1 MISLQNAG
9 KRFGPRVLFLE
20 ADWLIRNRE
29 KTALVGANGTGKS
42 TLMKVLA
49 GLETLDYGSLQQTR
63 GISIGYLPQEGLR
76 LAGRTIFEECLTV
89 FDEIRDMEREI
100 ERLGA
105 QLTELDHASSEYESA
120 AERFSLTQ
128 DRFHA
133 LNGYA
138 LDAQVGAMLTGLG
151 FTKEDWSRQTD
162 EFSGGWQMRIAL
174 AKLLLAKPNLLL
186 LDEPTNHLDL
196 ETRNW
201 LEDYLKTYPFG
212 YILISHDRYFLDVT
226 IDRTVEIWNKRL
238 TIYQGNYT
246 QYLSQKDDRRAQLMG
261 AWRNQRIQIEH
272 LEAFINR
279 FRYQATKAKQV
290 QSRIK
295 ELEKIE
301 RIEIPN
307 EEAIIHFKFPQP
319 PPSGRMVVEAE
330 GLSKSYGEKRVLNNV
345 RFGIERGDR
354 VALVGVN
361 GAGKSTLIKLMTGVE
376 APSSGTVRLGHNVV
390 SEYFAQDQ
398 YKVLDGDM
406 RMLDNISRAAFK
418 VPESELRSLLG
429 CFLFSGDDVF
439 KPLGVLSGGERN
451 RYALARILVTPSNFL
466 LLDEPTNH
474 LDMRAKDVLLE
485 AIAGFSGTVIFVSH
499 DRYFID
505 RLATRVLEV
514 ENGSVLTYEGN
525 YEDYLRKKEE
535 MAAGAAAAPTE
546 SPSRLLRHPDAER
559 SEGEGSAVSARPAA
573 LQPDGTADTNGVPKD
588 KPRRLNPIKQKQMED
603 RCVFLEE
610 EVPRIEAAIAHTEQQ
625 LGVYVSAG
633 ETQRLASL
641 AENLRTQLATFTAEW
656 EELMLQLEDA

>member
-1 MISLQNAG
+1 MLSLQNAG

-20 ADWLIRNRE
+20 ANWLVRARE

-49 GLETLDYGSLQQTR
+49 GIESLDYGGLQQTR
-63 GISIGYLPQEGLR
+63 GMSIGYLPQEGLR
-76 LAGRTIFEECLTV
+76 LTGRSVFEECLTV
-89 FDEIRDMEREI
+89 FDQLRDMELEI
-100 ERLGA
+100 ERLAG
-105 QLTELDHASSEYESA
+105 QLAVLDHAGAEYESA
-120 AERFSLTQ
+120 AERFSMLQ
-128 DRFHA
+128 ERFQA
-133 LNGYA
+133 LDGYA
-138 LDAQVGAMLTGLG
+138 LDAQVGGVLTGLG
-151 FTKEDWSRQTD
+151 FSKQDWARQTD

-201 LEDYLKTYPFG
+201 LEDYLKNYPFG

-238 TIYQGNYT
+238 QIYQGNYT
-246 QYLSQKDDRRAQLMG
+246 KYLSQKDERRTQLES
-261 AWRNQRIQIEH
+261 AYRNQRLQIEH

-279 FRYQATKAKQV
+279 FRAQATKAKQV

-301 RIEIPN
+301 RIEIP
-307 EEAIIHFKFPQP
+307 EEEPVIHFKFPQP
-319 PPSGRMVVEAE
+319 PPSGRTVVEAE
-330 GLSKSYGEKRVLNNV
+330 NLSKSYGRKQVLDKV
-345 RFGIERGDR
+345 TFTIERGDR

-361 GAGKSTLIKLMTGVE
+361 GAGKSTMIRLLTGVE
-376 APSSGTVRLGHNVV
+376 APTSGQVKLGHNVV

-398 YKVLDGDM
+398 YKVLNGES
-406 RMLDNISRAAFK
+406 RMLDDISRAALK
-418 VPESELRSLLG
+418 VPELELRSLLG
-429 CFLFSGDDVF
+429 CFLFRGDDVF

-451 RYALARILVTPSNFL
+451 RYALARILVSPSNFL

-485 AIAGFSGTVIFVSH
+485 AIAAFSGTVVFVSH

-514 ENGSVLTYEGN
+514 EGGTVTSHEGN
-525 YEDYLRKKEE
+525 YEDYLRRKEAQSTV
-535 MAAGAAAAPTE
+535 AAVAETASRTRPAEPVALLVSADLVADTGSSADLDAAA
-546 SPSRLLRHPDAER
+546 
-559 SEGEGSAVSARPAA
+559 
-573 LQPDGTADTNGVPKD
+573 KD
-588 KPRRLNPIKQKQMED
+588 RPRRLNPIKQKQMEE
-603 RCVFLEE
+603 RCAFLEE
-610 EVPRIEAAIAHTEQQ
+610 QTPRIEAAIAHTEEQ
-625 LGVYVSAG
+625 LGVYVSAA
-633 ETQRLASL
+633 ETARLTALADDLRAQLSAS
-641 AENLRTQLATFTAEW
+641 TAEW
-656 EELMLQLEDA
+656 EQLMMQLDGQTAPS

>member
-1 MISLQNAG
+1 MLSLQNAG

-20 ADWLIRNRE
+20 ANWLIRARE

-49 GLETLDYGSLQQTR
+49 GLETLDYGSVQQTR
-63 GISIGYLPQEGLR
+63 GMSIGYLPQEGLR
-76 LAGRTIFEECLTV
+76 LTGRSVFEECLTV
-89 FDEIRDMEREI
+89 FDELHEMEKEI
-100 ERLGA
+100 ERLAG
-105 QLTELDHASSEYESA
+105 QLAVLDHSGSEYESA
-120 AERFSLTQ
+120 AERFSMLQ
-128 DRFHA
+128 ERFHA
-133 LNGYA
+133 LDGYA
-138 LDAQVGAMLTGLG
+138 LDAQVGGVLTGLG
-151 FTKEDWSRQTD
+151 FGKEDWGRQTD

-201 LEDYLKTYPFG
+201 LEDYLRTYPFG

-238 TIYQGNYT
+238 NIYQGNYT
-246 QYLSQKDDRRAQLMG
+246 KYLSQKDERRVQLQS
-261 AWRNQRIQIEH
+261 AYRNQRIQIEH

-279 FRYQATKAKQV
+279 FRAQATKAKQV

-301 RIEIPN
+301 RIEIP
-307 EEAIIHFKFPQP
+307 EEEPVIHFKFPQP
-319 PPSGRMVVEAE
+319 PPSGRTVVEAE
-330 GLSKSYGEKRVLNNV
+330 GLSKSYGAKQVLNGV
-345 RFGIERGDR
+345 KFTIERGDR

-361 GAGKSTLIKLMTGVE
+361 GAGKSTLIRLLTGDE
-376 APSSGTVRLGHNVV
+376 TPTAGAVRLGHNVV

-398 YKVLDGDM
+398 YKVLNGES
-406 RMLDNISRAAFK
+406 RMLDDISRAALK
-418 VPESELRSLLG
+418 VPEQALRSLLG

-451 RYALARILVTPSNFL
+451 RYALARILVSPSNFL

-485 AIAGFSGTVIFVSH
+485 ALAAFSGTVVFVSH

-514 ENGSVLTYEGN
+514 EGGTVTSHEGN
-525 YEDYLRKKEE
+525 YADYLRRKEGI
-535 MAAGAAAAPTE
+535 AVGSSLDGASPKELEQQGAKTAEPTGQE
-546 SPSRLLRHPDAER
+546 FG
-559 SEGEGSAVSARPAA
+559 GEDVVA
-573 LQPDGTADTNGVPKD
+573 KD
-588 KPRRLNPIKQKQMED
+588 RPRRLNPIKQKQMED
-603 RCVFLEE
+603 RCAFLEE
-610 EVPRIEAAIAHTEQQ
+610 ETPRIEAAIAHTEEQ
-625 LGVYVSAG
+625 LGVYVSAA
-633 ETQRLASL
+633 ETQRLTLL
-641 AENLRTQLATFTAEW
+641 AEDLRGQLATFTAEW
-656 EELMLQLEDA
+656 EELMMELDGQAAVS

>member
-1 MISLQNAG
+1 MLSLQNAG
-9 KRFGPRVLFLE
+9 KRFGPRVLFME
-20 ADWLIRNRE
+20 ANWLIRSKE

-49 GLETLDYGSLQQTR
+49 GLEQLDYGEIQLTR
-63 GISIGYLPQEGLR
+63 GMSIGYLPQEGLR
-76 LAGRTIFEECLTV
+76 LTGRTIFDECLTV
-89 FDEIRDMEREI
+89 FDEIHAMEREI
-100 ERLGA
+100 EQLGA
-105 QLTELDHASSEYESA
+105 RMSELDHASAEYESTA
-120 AERFSLTQ
+120 ARFSLLQ
-128 DRFHA
+128 ERFHA
-133 LNGYA
+133 LDGYA
-138 LDAQVGAMLTGLG
+138 LGAQVGSVLTGLG
-151 FTKEDWSRQTD
+151 FSKEDWSRRTD

-201 LEDYLKTYPFG
+201 LEEYLKSYPFG

-238 TIYQGNYT
+238 NIYQGNYT
-246 QYLSQKDDRRAQLMG
+246 KYLKQKDDRRAQLES
-261 AWRNQRIQIEH
+261 AYRNQREQIEH

-279 FRYQATKAKQV
+279 FRAQATKAKQV

-301 RIEIPN
+301 RIEIP
-307 EEAIIHFKFPQP
+307 EEEPVIHFKFPQP
-319 PPSGRMVVEAE
+319 PPSGRTVVEAE
-330 GLSKSYGEKRVLNNV
+330 GLSKSYGEKHVLNNV
-345 RFGIERGDR
+345 RFNIERGDR

-361 GAGKSTLIKLMTGVE
+361 GAGKSTLIKLLTSVE
-376 APSSGTVRLGHNVV
+376 SPTTGTVNLGHNVV

-398 YKVLDGDM
+398 YKVLDPEA
-406 RMLDNISRAAFK
+406 RMLDDISRAALK

-439 KPLGVLSGGERN
+439 KKLGVLSGGERN
-451 RYALARILVTPSNFL
+451 RYALARILVSPSNFL

-485 AIAGFSGTVIFVSH
+485 AIANFSGTVVFVSH

-505 RLATRVLEV
+505 KLATRVLEV
-514 ENGSVLTYEGN
+514 ENGTVISHEGN
-525 YEDYLRKKEE
+525 YEDYIRRKE
-535 MAAGAAAAPTE
+535 GQAAAAN
-546 SPSRLLRHPDAER
+546 
-559 SEGEGSAVSARPAA
+559 GSASHQGTTLVVPKVAEEKDRASAPADHK
-573 LQPDGTADTNGVPKD
+573 PEPEKD
-588 KPRRLNPIKQKQMED
+588 KPRRLNPIKQKQMQD

-610 EVPRIEAAIAHTEQQ
+610 EIPRIESSIAHTEEQ
-625 LGVYVSAG
+625 LGIFISAQ
-633 ETQRLASL
+633 ETQRLTAL
-641 AENLRTQLATFTAEW
+641 AEDLRTQLITLTSEW
-656 EELMLQLEDA
+656 EDLMLQLEEQSA

>member
-1 MISLQNAG
+1 MLSLQNAG
-9 KRFGPRVLFLE
+9 KRFGPKVLFQE
-20 ADWLIRNRE
+20 ANWLIRATE

-49 GLETLDYGSLQQTR
+49 CLETLDYGEIQRTR
-63 GISIGYLPQEGLR
+63 GMSIGYLPQEGLA
-76 LAGRTIFEECLTV
+76 LAGRSVFAECLTV

-100 ERLGA
+100 ESLSA
-105 QLTELDHASSEYESA
+105 QLTELDHTGAEYAAA
-120 AERFSLTQ
+120 AERFSLLQ
-128 DRFHA
+128 ERFHA
-133 LNGYA
+133 LDGYA
-138 LDAQVGAMLTGLG
+138 LDAQVGAVLTGLG
-151 FTKEDWSRQTD
+151 FTKEDWPRNTD

-201 LEDYLKTYPFG
+201 LEAYLKTYPFG

-246 QYLSQKDDRRAQLMG
+246 RYLAQKDERRAQLL
-261 AWRNQRIQIEH
+261 AAYRNQREQIEH

-307 EEAIIHFKFPQP
+307 EEPVIHFTFPQP
-319 PPSGRMVVEAE
+319 APSGRLVVEAD
-330 GLSKSYGEKRVLNNV
+330 GLGKNYGGKQVLSNV
-345 RFGIERGDR
+345 RFIIERGDR

-361 GAGKSTLIKLMTGVE
+361 GAGKSTLIKLMTGAEVPT
-376 APSSGTVRLGHNVV
+376 AGSVRLGHNVV

-398 YKVLDGDM
+398 YKVLDGDV
-406 RMLDNISRAAFK
+406 RMLDDISRAAVK

-451 RYALARILVTPSNFL
+451 RYALARILVSPSNFL

-485 AIAGFSGTVIFVSH
+485 AIASFSGTVIFVSH

-505 RLATRVLEV
+505 RLATRVLEI
-514 ENGSVLTYEGN
+514 ENGTVTTYEEN

-535 MAAGAAAAPTE
+535 
-546 SPSRLLRHPDAER
+546 L
-559 SEGEGSAVSARPAA
+559 AA
-573 LQPDGTADTNGVPKD
+573 LTQVSESRPGAPASANGLCQGTTSVVPNEAGEHGALAPEPTPADDERPKD
-588 KPRRLNPIKQKQMED
+588 KPRRLNPIKQRQMED
-603 RCVFLEE
+603 RCAFLEDE
-610 EVPRIEAAIAHTEQQ
+610 IPRIESSIAHTEQQ
-625 LGVYVSAG
+625 LGVYVSPE
-633 ETQRLASL
+633 ETQRLTHL
-641 AENLRTQLATFTAEW
+641 AEELRNQLAALIAEW
-656 EELMLQLEDA
+656 EELMMHLEGA